1 MAELAKP
8 GGGRVARNI
17 HKFATRDS
25 ALRAALTRLR
35 KLSHPPTSR
44 EKDEL
49 ASAPTLLPC
58 EEAPNCAP
66 VFWQRIFGGDAF
78 LLALSATAKVF
89 FIGLAGYVLVARGV
103 LKSEALAA
111 FSSLVA
117 NLTLPCLILQR
128 FSQGFD
134 PHVFPLW
141 WVLVVAG
148 AALQVLQIAL
158 GWVLSRRLSQE
169 QGRGEMV
176 MLLGFQNSGFFVLP
190 MLQGLLPSPEF
201 GRAAVF
207 CFLFIIFFN
216 ASFWPVGTRVLLGER
231 GFDWKRALL
240 APPTIVTIVA
250 LVFFGIFHDFS
261 HGFSHTFTWQVIFGG
276 QSSGVLGL
284 LGDLT
289 TPLATLV
296 LGGTVGQTAARG
308 WAGFSNKGVALE
320 VCFWKLV
327 AFPLVGLALIHFFP
341 VLFADRSLRLMIMLQ
356 FAAPVAMNVP
366 IFFQQYGLPMRLT
379 PAVCLACYAL
389 CLLSVPLWVALV
401 L

>member
-1 MAELAKP
+1 VTKSREGL
-8 GGGRVARNI
+8 
-17 HKFATRDS
+17 
-25 ALRAALTRLR
+25 ALR
-35 KLSHPPTSR
+35 LSP
-44 EKDEL
+44 
-49 ASAPTLLPC
+49 LLFTQ
-58 EEAPNCAP
+58 EAPNCAP
-66 VFWQRIFGGDAF
+66 VFWERIFGGDAF
-78 LLALSATAKVF
+78 LLALGATAKVF
-89 FIGLAGYVLVARGV
+89 FMGLAGAVLVARGV
-103 LKSEALAA
+103 LKTEALAA

-117 NLTLPCLILQR
+117 NLTLPCLILHR
-128 FSQGFD
+128 FSEGFD
-134 PHVFPLW
+134 PHGFALW
-141 WVLVVAG
+141 WVLVLAG
-148 AALQVLQIAL
+148 AALQVFQITL
-158 GWVLSRRLSQE
+158 GWALSRRRTAS

-216 ASFWPVGTRVLLGER
+216 ASFWPVGGRVLLGER

-240 APPTIVTIVA
+240 APPALVTIVA
-250 LVFFGIFHDFS
+250 LVVFGIFHDFS
-261 HGFSHTFTWQVIFGG
+261 HGFSHTFGWQVIFGG
-276 QSSGVLGL
+276 QSPGVLAL

-308 WAGFSNKGVALE
+308 WVGFSNKGVAIE
-320 VCFWKLV
+320 VCFWKLI
-327 AFPLVGLALIHFFP
+327 AFPLVGLAIIHFFP
-341 VLFADRSLRLMIMLQ
+341 MLFADRSLRLMIMLQ

-366 IFFQQYGLPMRLT
+366 IFFQQHGLPMRLT

-389 CLLSVPLWVALV
+389 CLLTVPFWVALV